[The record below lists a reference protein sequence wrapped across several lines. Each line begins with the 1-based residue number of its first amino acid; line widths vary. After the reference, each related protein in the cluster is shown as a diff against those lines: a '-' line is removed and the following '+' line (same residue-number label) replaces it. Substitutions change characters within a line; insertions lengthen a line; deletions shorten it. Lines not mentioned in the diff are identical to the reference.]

1 MDLKVAGKTALVV
14 ASSQGLGK
22 AIAHELAKEGAHV
35 MLTSRSEDKL
45 KEAKEEIEE
54 EAIGKVSYTAADI
67 TKPDEVKQLVKQTRE
82 EFGPI
87 TILIN
92 NAGGP
97 PSGTFD
103 SFEDEDWQNAFESN
117 LLSYIRIIREVL
129 PDMKE
134 HGGHIL
140 NNASAS
146 VKQPIDNLI
155 LSNVFRL
162 GIVGLSKS
170 LAQEL
175 AEHKILVNTIGA
187 GRIATDRI
195 VSLDQTAAEK
205 QEKSEEEVRK
215 ESEASI
221 PMQRYGEPEE
231 FAKTAAFLVSGA
243 NTYMTGQ
250 TLLVDGGM
258 VKAV

>member
-1 MDLKVAGKTALVV
+1 MDLQVTGKTALVV

-22 AIAHELAKEGAHV
+22 AVAHELAKEGANV
-35 MLTSRSEDKL
+35 MLTSRNEDRL
-45 KEAKEEIEE
+45 IEAKEEIERDAVE
-54 EAIGKVSYTAADI
+54 KVSYVAADI
-67 TKPDEVKQLVKQTRE
+67 TKPDDIHRLVTRTRE

-87 TILIN
+87 TILVN

-97 PSGTFD
+97 PAGTFEK
-103 SFEDEDWQNAFESN
+103 FTDEDWQKAFELN
-117 LLSYIRIIREVL
+117 LLSFIRIIREVL

-134 HGGHIL
+134 GGGHIL

-146 VKQPIDNLI
+146 VKEPLDNLI

-162 GIVGLSKS
+162 GISGLSKS

-175 AEHKILVNTIGA
+175 AQYTILVNTIGA
-187 GRIATDRI
+187 GRIATER
-195 VSLDQTAAEK
+195 VASLDQTNAQKKGKTVEDVREDI
-205 QEKSEEEVRK
+205 EKSLPLK
-215 ESEASI
+215 
-221 PMQRYGEPEE
+221 RYGQPSE
-231 FAKTAAFLVSGA
+231 FAKVAAFLVSGA

-258 VKAV
+258 VKAI